1 MRQTEQYVRQATRGL
16 WGRARRELKT
26 ELEGHIA
33 ERCQDFRL
41 AGLSAEEA
49 ERQTLRELG
58 APTRVSS
65 GMLDVHTVPAL
76 SRAGVLSALLA
87 TAVFSALPHGLAQV
101 QSIYHQMENVGPSS
115 YLDFQQLKEAVEKAG
130 GRLSGPAD
138 SATVTVPGA
147 PRTSYPLNTAQWPGA
162 ALVQDGK
169 TFLNLATLLAG
180 LSNTGA
186 DVRVS
191 GWDNPTIQAG
201 QARIIL
207 ETQDWR
213 VLNDLYAQSLW
224 QSGPQL
230 SAGAAFTRLEP
241 NGNTGEV
248 TFTGAFE
255 PDGIYALIM
264 PTFSDWLFK
273 TPSGEPLANGNI
285 LLKSNINQAR
295 AGRLDFRIDND
306 VRSFKLYS
314 SVDAFQLAL
323 DPYRDTSKLHKW
335 NAQHPAPVLLL
346 KLSGHFGPDAYSVVL
361 PTSVKKQP

>member
-1 MRQTEQYVRQATRGL
+1 M
-16 WGRARRELKT
+16 
-26 ELEGHIA
+26 
-33 ERCQDFRL
+33 
-41 AGLSAEEA
+41 
-49 ERQTLRELG
+49 
-58 APTRVSS
+58 
-65 GMLDVHTVPAL
+65 
-76 SRAGVLSALLA
+76 
-87 TAVFSALPHGLAQV
+87 
-101 QSIYHQMENVGPSS
+101 
-115 YLDFQQLKEAVEKAG
+115 
-130 GRLSGPAD
+130 
-138 SATVTVPGA
+138 
-147 PRTSYPLNTAQWPGA
+147 
-162 ALVQDGK
+162 
-169 TFLNLATLLAG
+169 
-180 LSNTGA
+180 
-186 DVRVS
+186 
-191 GWDNPTIQAG
+191 
-201 QARIIL
+201 
-207 ETQDWR
+207 
-213 VLNDLYAQSLW
+213 YAQSLW